1 MKYVL
6 RAWGQ
11 LKRGFEVLALG
22 EICFDGIGAVE
33 KGGWRCCQCV
43 KCVLRAWGELK
54 RGLEVLALGDMCF
67 QGMGAVE
74 KGV

>member
-1 MKYVL
+1 M

-22 EICFDGIGAVE
+22 
-33 KGGWRCCQCV
+33 
-43 KCVLRAWGELK
+43 
-54 RGLEVLALGDMCF
+54 LALGEMCF
-67 QGMGAVE
+67 EGMGAVE

>member
-22 EICFDGIGAVE
+22 EMCVEGVGA
-33 KGGWRCCQCV
+33 
-43 KCVLRAWGELK
+43 L
-54 RGLEVLALGDMCF
+54 
-67 QGMGAVE
+67 E

>member
-6 RAWGQ
+6 RAWGQFKRGFEVLALGEIWFEGIGGQ

-22 EICFDGIGAVE
+22 E
-33 KGGWRCCQCV
+33 
-43 KCVLRAWGELK
+43 
-54 RGLEVLALGDMCF
+54 MCF
-67 QGMGAVE
+67 EGMGAVQ